1 MALTR
6 IAVFGGC
13 NGGGCPAVHTTD
25 DPEVLVVQGIKVDN
39 TVRTELGDTL
49 PDHEDAVTIPA
60 DVVLEAARILEG
72 RA

>member
-6 IAVFGGC
+6 IAVINGC

-25 DPEVLVVQGIKVDN
+25 DPTVLVVQGIKVDD
-39 TVRTELGDTL
+39 TVRTELGATL

-60 DVVLEAARILEG
+60 EVILKAARILEG
-72 RA
+72 AE